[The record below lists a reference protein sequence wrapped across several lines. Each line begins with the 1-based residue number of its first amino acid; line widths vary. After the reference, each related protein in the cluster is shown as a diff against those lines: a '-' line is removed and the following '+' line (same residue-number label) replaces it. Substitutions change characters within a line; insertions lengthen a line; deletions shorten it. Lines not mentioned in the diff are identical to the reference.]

1 METEII
7 VHNWEMIRRGV
18 QRKLSCMRQK
28 ICFCQQEKK
37 DEEEELD
44 KSLCRT
50 APLQQIEDYYDSS
63 SYFMFL
69 LAFIPRSFF
78 F

>member
-1 METEII
+1 MDYKESFRVCVKKE
-7 VHNWEMIRRGV
+7 
-18 QRKLSCMRQK
+18 S
-28 ICFCQQEKK
+28 FCQLGGKK

-44 KSLCRT
+44 KSLCGT

-63 SYFMFL
+63 SYLTFL
-69 LAFIPRSFF
+69 LAFIPSSFF